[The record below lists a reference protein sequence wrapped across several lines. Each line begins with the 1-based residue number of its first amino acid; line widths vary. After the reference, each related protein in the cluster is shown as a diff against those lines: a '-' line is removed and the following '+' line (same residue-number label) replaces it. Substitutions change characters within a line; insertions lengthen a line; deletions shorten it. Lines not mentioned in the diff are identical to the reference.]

1 MARIDEMAAK
11 IEVKKAA
18 SCNEQADQLA
28 AVANELRKQARHHL
42 DEAEELRGRTRKR
55 R

>member
-11 IEVKKAA
+11 IEVEKAE
-18 SCNEQADQLA
+18 SCMHRADQLTE
-28 AVANELRKQARHHL
+28 VAKELKKQARHHL
-42 DEAEELRGRTRKR
+42 DEAEELRGRRRKR